1 MKYVRTHLAN
11 METNIQ
17 KNGNNLWISQPKEI
31 LKKQSLKEGSRV
43 VLTETKSGF
52 SIDVVKKKEG

>member
-1 MKYVRTHLAN
+1 

-17 KNGNNLWISQPKEI
+17 KNGNSLWISLPNEI

-43 VLTETKSGF
+43 VLTETKCGF
-52 SIDVVKKKEG
+52 TIDAVQKKKPNTS